1 LYYFDTQNTGKR
13 EVRILIV
20 RHNNNCMKKI
30 DSAFIEKWEPRYD
43 EIASDQ
49 GEYLTLIDMVGAE
62 TRNYQTITL
71 ETCERI
77 INWKSP
83 RARGKIN
90 WSDYGIY
97 QKAFQL
103 ILSPGHTSKMN
114 VLVDLPGI
122 GVPVASVIL
131 HFIFPSVFPIYDFRT
146 VEALHYFGYLH
157 SKTVNLVR
165 YPEFHEAIRR
175 LQAELVHYDLRQIDR
190 ALFAF
195 HKINF
200 SHKKKNCASRH
211 PVKKPT
217 SGHNPLSTRV
227 RKPNGSIPDIVKSI
241 CEELGANGKI
251 IERRDII
258 NKAVRYGLNES
269 SLLPADYCDNTRTG
283 KWSKHSFLHSIVSGR
298 YVLVRF
304 KS

>member
-1 LYYFDTQNTGKR
+1 
-13 EVRILIV
+13 
-20 RHNNNCMKKI
+20 MKKI

-49 GEYLTLIDMVGAE
+49 GEYLTLIDMIGVE
-62 TRNYQTITL
+62 TRNYQAITL
-71 ETCERI
+71 ETFERI

-83 RARGKIN
+83 RAKGKIN
-90 WSDYGIY
+90 RSDYGIY
-97 QKAFQL
+97 QEAFQL
-103 ILSPGHTSKMN
+103 ILSSGHASKMN
-114 VLVDLPGI
+114 ILVALPGI
-122 GVPVASVIL
+122 GAPVASVIL

-146 VEALHYFGYLH
+146 VEILHCFGYLQ
-157 SKTVNLVR
+157 SKTVSLVR
-165 YPEFHEAIRR
+165 YAEFYEAIRR

-200 SHKKKNCASRH
+200 SHKKKHCASRH

-217 SGHNPLSTRV
+217 SGHNPLSTKV
-227 RKPNGSIPDIVKSI
+227 RKPSGSIPDIVKSI

-251 IERRDII
+251 IEHRDII

-269 SLLPADYCDNTRTG
+269 SVLPADYCGNTVTG
-283 KWSKHSFLHSIVSGR
+283 KWSKHSFLHSVGR
-298 YVLVRF
+298 GKYILR
-304 KS
+304 SS